1 MTYKA
6 SRLLS
11 ACAVV
16 MLVILSACSQ
26 TTSTNIDPGT
36 NPGVLDPHKQYTVNF
51 WETFDTGANKTA
63 LTNLVKQYTDTH
75 KNVKINLQSYD
86 SYSTLATNLAAA
98 FRANKPPAIA
108 QTDDSDATWYQGE
121 GNLTSL
127 KAYISGKNGLS
138 QSDLSDFYA
147 SLLKEG
153 QINGE
158 QYTLPFNKSDE
169 VLYYNATLLKEN
181 NLQPPTTLTDLV
193 ADIKILTKADGSQWG
208 LSLTPSVDEWATIF
222 KDLGGKNFIA
232 PGSQHVLFDQGS
244 DAPYAQQAL
253 ELFAPQVKTGAVHV
267 TSGYNWQN
275 DFTSQKAAFALGT
288 SVSYPLLKAQGGS
301 NFDFNDVA
309 FPGGPAGQFTVL
321 YGGSNLA
328 LLSGV
333 SSDTRNAAWDF
344 MKFLVSTTSN
354 ISFVQQTGSIP
365 IRQSAFNSQSLQSY
379 YAQILPVRLAWRKR
393 RMPT

>member
-1 MTYKA
+1 MTYKS

-11 ACAVV
+11 ACAVI

-51 WETFDTGANKTA
+51 WETFDTGANKTS

-86 SYSTLATNLAAA
+86 SYSTLETNLAAA
-98 FRANKPPAIA
+98 LRANKPPAIA
-108 QTDDSDATWYQGE
+108 QTDDSNATWYQGE
-121 GNLTSL
+121 SDLASL
-127 KAYISGKNGLS
+127 KPYITGKNGLS

-169 VLYYNATLLKEN
+169 VLYYNATLLKKN

-222 KDLGGKNFIA
+222 KDLGGKNFIS
-232 PGSQHVLFDQGS
+232 PDSQHVLFDQGS

-253 ELFAPQVKTGAVHV
+253 ELFAPQVKTGAGH
-267 TSGYNWQN
+267 
-275 DFTSQKAAFALGT
+275 AHH
-288 SVSYPLLKAQGGS
+288 
-301 NFDFNDVA
+301 
-309 FPGGPAGQFTVL
+309 
-321 YGGSNLA
+321 
-328 LLSGV
+328 
-333 SSDTRNAAWDF
+333 R
-344 MKFLVSTTSN
+344 
-354 ISFVQQTGSIP
+354 I
-365 IRQSAFNSQSLQSY
+365 
-379 YAQILPVRLAWRKR
+379 
-393 RMPT
+393 